1 MRNIL
6 LVAAITMFVVLPAL
20 GTDCTSAIQL
30 REHVQNGKRA
40 ITAKNTS
47 NRPIVAYVIAG
58 GDGDATGNPIHVF
71 YGVFDDGDSLRPG
84 ASMEIGS
91 VDSSG
96 TELTPFVDYVRAAG
110 GWSCGSASTEQAK
123 EVVSRFSK

>member
-1 MRNIL
+1 MRNIF
-6 LVAAITMFVVLPAL
+6 LVGAMTMFVVLPTF

-58 GDGDATGNPIHVF
+58 GARDATGNPIHVF
-71 YGVFDDGDSLRPG
+71 YGVSDNGDSLRPG

-96 TELTPFVDYVRAAG
+96 AELTSFVDYVRAAG

-123 EVVSRFSK
+123 QVVSRFSK